1 MHNLFN
7 AEYIYWLIK
16 CSLRRYQSL
25 TAHYALRKCTHMNT
39 FWFSQSIAKMVRR
52 VQQWNTGQPQD
63 VTALLQAMGAQEHD
77 KSLLEFWGTSA
88 I

>member
-1 MHNLFN
+1 
-7 AEYIYWLIK
+7 
-16 CSLRRYQSL
+16 
-25 TAHYALRKCTHMNT
+25 MNT

-77 KSLLEFWGTSA
+77 KNLLEFWGTSA